1 MDYPFDFYDEKYHR
15 KIEKLI
21 YLKHNMTQG
30 SNISNLILMELRK
43 IVNQQLQDYT
53 ADRSKDF
60 NETTSG
66 EFFDQCDPL
75 LSIIDLFSVYYI
87 PVIAFVGLVGNAL
100 SCIVFLNTHL
110 KLRSSS
116 YYLAALAMA
125 DFSYLSVLLFGWSD
139 NNMNLEVFNREGWCQ
154 TLVYLSSVFSFLSV
168 WLIVAFTVERFI
180 AVQYPLHR
188 PHICTVARAKTVIL
202 CLTAASFLLHVY
214 CFLTAGLVTNE
225 AGVICDLREGYEEVM
240 RYINILDTIVTLI
253 LPIVSIVVMNT
264 MITRNLLIFGRRF
277 RQEKMSL
284 AITCSHLD
292 HNHLHHSH
300 SSSTSGKSIK
310 NGVDNFHGISR
321 IGSRHSS
328 CNSGRILG
336 YSTQS
341 TVVNLA
347 PTVRMSNLNHDIN
360 HNAKYSGSNLVSTR
374 TQQSITKMLL
384 LISTVFIIL
393 NLPSYLIRLYV
404 FVKHSLYRQATP
416 PLMWCLQQFFMH
428 LYYTNFSINFLLYSM
443 CGITF
448 RKCLYQ
454 LMRNVF
460 KRFVKP

>member
-1 MDYPFDFYDEKYHR
+1 MDYPGFDDEMYHR
-15 KIEKLI
+15 KIERLMHMRSN
-21 YLKHNMTQG
+21 LSQG
-30 SNISNLILMELRK
+30 SNFSNIILIELRK
-43 IVNQQLQDYT
+43 IVSQQLQDYYERT
-53 ADRSKDF
+53 KDS
-60 NETTSG
+60 NESISD

-87 PVIAFVGLVGNAL
+87 PVIVLVGLVGNAL

-110 KLRSSS
+110 KMRSSS

-125 DFSYLSVLLFGWSD
+125 DFSYLSVLMFGWSD

-154 TLVYLSSVFSFLSV
+154 ALVYLSSVFSFLSV

-202 CLTAASFLLHVY
+202 CLTGTSFVLHVY
-214 CFLTAGLVTNE
+214 CFLTAGIVTKE
-225 AGVICDLREGYEEVM
+225 EGVICDLREGYEEVM

-284 AITCSHLD
+284 AISCSHLE

-300 SSSTSGKSIK
+300 SSSTSGKSMK
-310 NGVDNFHGISR
+310 NADSFHLSR

-336 YSTQS
+336 YSTQ
-341 TVVNLA
+341 
-347 PTVRMSNLNHDIN
+347 PTVLTIPTIRMSTLNHDIM

-404 FVKHSLYRQATP
+404 FIKHSIYRQATP

-454 LMRNVF
+454 LMRSVF
-460 KRFVKP
+460 KRIIKL